1 MPDRINSIANT
12 VRESRLARGFKDV
25 PIDAGQV
32 EKLAQ
37 ADVRVGV
44 WVAADDDEA
53 AVVRVGTNAD
63 VTSVHVQFPLT
74 AALPGNTTAATFAK
88 LLALATFLPESGLA
102 LDPGERLVWNFYRE
116 FPASQTDE
124 AQAYLRGVLAMR
136 KRVRGELFAE
146 LRKLGL
152 RTALSGEMDL
162 QNPTGAP
169 IKLTPE
175 QLAELT
181 QGGFLRSLVVGL
193 ALGAGSVAISAATGG
208 VGTVV
213 GVIGEAAYGA
223 ALS

>member
-1 MPDRINSIANT
+1 MTDRITNIANT
-12 VRESRLARGFKDV
+12 VRESRLARGFKSV
-25 PIDAGQV
+25 PIDGGQL
-32 EKLAQ
+32 EKLERS
-37 ADVRVGV
+37 DVQVGV

-53 AVVRVGTNAD
+53 AVVRIAANPDTTG
-63 VTSVHVQFPLT
+63 VHVQFPLS
-74 AALPGNTTAATFAK
+74 AALPGNTTATTFAK
-88 LLALATFLPESGLA
+88 LLALATFLPESGLT

-116 FPASQTDE
+116 FPAAQTDA
-124 AQAYLRGVLAMR
+124 AQAYLREVLALR
-136 KRVRGELFAE
+136 KRVRPELFAE

-152 RTALSGEMDL
+152 KTGLAGELDL

-181 QGGFLRSLVVGL
+181 QGGFIRSLVVGL